1 MKAVRWH
8 CENCGTTVIPG
19 EEIVWDEESGCPGC
33 QRVPM
38 IREEPKSKKKG
49 KQDDTNSRN

>member
-1 MKAVRWH
+1 MKAVKWY

-33 QRVPM
+33 GRVAM
-38 IREEPKSKKKG
+38 IREEPKSKKKE
-49 KQDDTNSRN
+49 KQDDTDSRN